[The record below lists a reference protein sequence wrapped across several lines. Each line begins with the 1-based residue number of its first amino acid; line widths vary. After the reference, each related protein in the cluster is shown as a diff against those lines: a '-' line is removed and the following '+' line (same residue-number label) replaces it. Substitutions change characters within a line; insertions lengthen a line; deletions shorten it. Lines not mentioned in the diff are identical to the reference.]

1 MSLTKDQYRQV
12 DKLNKRL
19 DKFQKMGLK
28 SEATEQARTAL
39 EAFYLK
45 HDINVGKMKGLKFK
59 KRTANMTQSQIDEMM
74 EIADMFESSIGSR
87 VSDYKQQ
94 KKIPEHVKK
103 AFEKSKKLY
112 PNQVKTWQ
120 DYINFIDRNKNVDSA
135 IAEYYDSKEV
145 ALLYDN
151 AFSLGLTEKEV
162 NNIIAKQILD
172 TQLAHDKRY
181 DTTFNA
187 IKDYYKKKKKRKNRT
202 RKE

>member
-1 MSLTKDQYRQV
+1 
-12 DKLNKRL
+12 
-19 DKFQKMGLK
+19 MGLK

-45 HDINVGKMKGLKFK
+45 YDINVGKMKGLKFK
-59 KRTANMTQSQIDEMM
+59 KRTAKMSQSQVDEMM
-74 EIADMFESSIGSR
+74 EIADMFENSIGSR
-87 VSDYKQQ
+87 VADYTQK
-94 KKIPEHVKK
+94 KKIPEHVQK

-135 IAEYYDSKEV
+135 IAEYYDSDEV
-145 ALLYDN
+145 SLLYDN
-151 AFSLGLTEKEV
+151 ALSLGLTEKEV
-162 NNIIAKQILD
+162 NNIIAKQIVN

-181 DTTFNA
+181 DATFNA

>member
-45 HDINVGKMKGLKFK
+45 HGINVGKMKGLKFK
-59 KRTANMTQSQIDEMM
+59 KRTANMTQSQVDEMM

-87 VSDYKQQ
+87 VSDYTQK

-103 AFEKSKKLY
+103 AFETSKKKY

-120 DYINFIDRNKNVDSA
+120 DFINFIDRHKNVDSA
-135 IAEYYDSKEV
+135 IAEYYDSDEV
-145 ALLYDN
+145 SLLYDN
-151 AFSLGLTEKEV
+151 AISMGLTEKEV
-162 NNIIAKQILD
+162 YNIIAKQILN

-187 IKDYYKKKKKRKNRT
+187 IKSYYNKKKKKKNKT
-202 RKE
+202 RDE

>member
-12 DKLNKRL
+12 DRLNKRL
-19 DKFQKMGLK
+19 EKFDKMGLK

-59 KRTANMTQSQIDEMM
+59 KRTANMTQSQVDEMM
-74 EIADMFESSIGSR
+74 EIADMFENSIGSR
-87 VSDYKQQ
+87 VADYIQK
-94 KKIPEHVKK
+94 KKIPDHVKK
-103 AFEKSKKLY
+103 AFETVKKKY

-120 DYINFIDRNKNVDSA
+120 DYINFIDRNKNMDSG
-135 IAEYYDSKEV
+135 IAEYYDSNEV
-145 ALLYDN
+145 SLLYDN
-151 AFSLGLTEKEV
+151 ALSLGLTEKEV

>member
-1 MSLTKDQYRQV
+1 MSLTKDQYKQV

-19 DKFQKMGLK
+19 DNFQKMGLK

-45 HDINVGKMKGLKFK
+45 HDINVGKMKGIKFK

-87 VSDYKQQ
+87 VSDYTQK
-94 KKIPEHVKK
+94 KKIPEHVQK

-135 IAEYYDSKEV
+135 IAEYYDSDEI

-151 AFSLGLTEKEV
+151 AFSIGLTLEETNK
-162 NNIIAKQILD
+162 IIAKQIVN

-187 IKDYYKKKKKRKNRT
+187 IKDYYKKKKKKKNKT
-202 RKE
+202 RDE

>member
-45 HDINVGKMKGLKFK
+45 HDINVGKMKGMKFK

-87 VSDYKQQ
+87 VSDYTQK
-94 KKIPEHVKK
+94 KKIPEHVQK
-103 AFEKSKKLY
+103 AFETSKKKY

-120 DYINFIDRNKNVDSA
+120 DFINFIDRHKNVDTA
-135 IAEYYDSKEV
+135 IAEYYDSDEV
-145 ALLYDN
+145 SLLYDN
-151 AFSLGLTEKEV
+151 AISMGLTEKEV
-162 NNIIAKQILD
+162 YNIIAKQILD

>member
-28 SEATEQARTAL
+28 SEATEQTRTAL

-45 HDINVGKMKGLKFK
+45 HDINVGKMKGMKFK
-59 KRTANMTQSQIDEMM
+59 KRTANMTQEQIDEML

-87 VSDYKQQ
+87 VSDYTQK
-94 KKIPEHVKK
+94 KKIPDHVKK
-103 AFEKSKKLY
+103 AFETTKKKY

-135 IAEYYDSKEV
+135 IAEYYDSDEV
-145 ALLYDN
+145 SLLYDN
-151 AFSLGLTEKEV
+151 AISMGLTEKEV
-162 NNIIAKQILD
+162 YNIIAKQILD

-181 DTTFNA
+181 DTTFNT
-187 IKDYYKKKKKRKNRT
+187 IKDYYKKKKKRKNKT

>member
-28 SEATEQARTAL
+28 SEATEQTRTAL

-74 EIADMFESSIGSR
+74 EIADMFENSIGSR
-87 VSDYKQQ
+87 VSDYTQK
-94 KKIPEHVKK
+94 KKIPDHVKK
-103 AFEKSKKLY
+103 AFETTKKKY

-120 DYINFIDRNKNVDSA
+120 DYIDFIDRNKNVDSG
-135 IAEYYDSKEV
+135 IAEYYDSDEV
-145 ALLYDN
+145 SLIYDN
-151 AFSLGLTEKEV
+151 ALSLGLTEKEV
-162 NNIIAKQILD
+162 NNIIASQIIN

-181 DTTFNA
+181 DTTFNK
-187 IKDYYKKKKKRKNRT
+187 IKSYYNKKKKKKNKT
-202 RKE
+202 RDE

>member
-1 MSLTKDQYRQV
+1 MSLTKEQYRQV

-19 DKFQKMGLK
+19 EKFDKMGLK

-59 KRTANMTQSQIDEMM
+59 KRTANMTQSQVDEMM
-74 EIADMFESSIGSR
+74 EIADMFENSIGSR
-87 VSDYKQQ
+87 VADYTQK
-94 KKIPEHVKK
+94 KKIPDHVKK

-135 IAEYYDSKEV
+135 IAEYYDSDEV
-145 ALLYDN
+145 SLLYDN
-151 AFSLGLTEKEV
+151 ALSLGLTEKEL
-162 NNIIAKQILD
+162 NNIIAKQIVN

>member
-59 KRTANMTQSQIDEMM
+59 KRTANMTQSQVDEMM
-74 EIADMFESSIGSR
+74 EIADMFESLIGSR
-87 VSDYKQQ
+87 ISDYTQK

-103 AFEKSKKLY
+103 AFETTKKNY

-120 DYINFIDRNKNVDSA
+120 DYINFIDKHKNMDSG

-145 ALLYDN
+145 SLLYEN

-162 NNIIAKQILD
+162 NNIISKQIVD

-181 DTTFNA
+181 DTTFNT
-187 IKDYYKKKKKRKNRT
+187 IKSYYNKKKKKKNKT
-202 RKE
+202 RDE

>member
-12 DKLNKRL
+12 DRLNKRL
-19 DKFQKMGLK
+19 EKFDKMGLK

-59 KRTANMTQSQIDEMM
+59 KRTANMTQSQVDEMM
-74 EIADMFESSIGSR
+74 EIADMFENSIGSR
-87 VSDYKQQ
+87 VADYTQK
-94 KKIPEHVKK
+94 KKIPDHVKK

-120 DYINFIDRNKNVDSA
+120 DYIDFIDRNKNVDSA
-135 IAEYYDSKEV
+135 IAEYYDSDEV
-145 ALLYDN
+145 SLLYDN
-151 AFSLGLTEKEV
+151 ALSLGLTEKEV

>member
-12 DKLNKRL
+12 DRLNKRL
-19 DKFQKMGLK
+19 EKFDKMGLK

-59 KRTANMTQSQIDEMM
+59 KRTANMSQSQVDEMM
-74 EIADMFESSIGSR
+74 EIADMFENSIGSR
-87 VSDYKQQ
+87 IADYTQK
-94 KKIPEHVKK
+94 KKIPEHVQK

-120 DYINFIDRNKNVDSA
+120 DYINFIDRNKNVDSG
-135 IAEYYDSKEV
+135 IAEYYDSDEV
-145 ALLYDN
+145 SLLYDN

-162 NNIIAKQILD
+162 NNIMAKQILH

-187 IKDYYKKKKKRKNRT
+187 IKDYYKKKKKRKNKT

>member
-45 HDINVGKMKGLKFK
+45 HDINVGKMKGMKFK

-74 EIADMFESSIGSR
+74 EIADMFENSIGSR
-87 VSDYKQQ
+87 VSDYTQQ
-94 KKIPEHVKK
+94 KKIPDHVKK
-103 AFEKSKKLY
+103 AFETSKKKY

-120 DYINFIDRNKNVDSA
+120 DYINFIDRNKNVDNG
-135 IAEYYDSKEV
+135 IADYYDSNEV
-145 ALLYDN
+145 SLLYEN
-151 AFSLGLTEKEV
+151 AFTMGLTEKEV

-187 IKDYYKKKKKRKNRT
+187 IKDYYKKKKKRKNKT

>member
-12 DKLNKRL
+12 DRLNKRL
-19 DKFQKMGLK
+19 EKFDKMGLK

-59 KRTANMTQSQIDEMM
+59 KRTANMSQSQVDEMM
-74 EIADMFESSIGSR
+74 EIADMFENSIGSR
-87 VSDYKQQ
+87 VADYTQK

-103 AFEKSKKLY
+103 AFETVKKKY

-120 DYINFIDRNKNVDSA
+120 DYINFIDRNKNVDKG
-135 IAEYYDSKEV
+135 IAEYYDSDEV
-145 ALLYDN
+145 SLLYDN

-162 NNIIAKQILD
+162 NNIIASQIIN

-187 IKDYYKKKKKRKNRT
+187 IKDYYKKKKKRKNKT

>member
-19 DKFQKMGLK
+19 EKFDKMGLK
-28 SEATEQARTAL
+28 SEATEQARIAL

-59 KRTANMTQSQIDEMM
+59 KRTANMTQSQVDEMM
-74 EIADMFESSIGSR
+74 EIADMFENSIGSR
-87 VSDYKQQ
+87 VADYTQK
-94 KKIPEHVKK
+94 KKIPDHVKK
-103 AFEKSKKLY
+103 AFETVKKKY

-120 DYINFIDRNKNVDSA
+120 DYINFIDRNKNMDSG
-135 IAEYYDSKEV
+135 IAEYYDSNEV
-145 ALLYDN
+145 SLLYDN
-151 AFSLGLTEKEV
+151 ALSLGLTEKEV

-202 RKE
+202 RNE

>member
-45 HDINVGKMKGLKFK
+45 HDINVGKMKGMKFK

-74 EIADMFESSIGSR
+74 EIADMFDSSIGSR
-87 VSDYKQQ
+87 VSDYTQK

-103 AFEKSKKLY
+103 AFETTKKKY

-120 DYINFIDRNKNVDSA
+120 DYINFIDRNKNVDSG
-135 IAEYYDSKEV
+135 IAEYYDSDEV
-145 ALLYDN
+145 SLLYDN
-151 AFSLGLTEKEV
+151 AFTLGLTEKEV

-172 TQLAHDKRY
+172 TQLSHDKRY

-187 IKDYYKKKKKRKNRT
+187 IKDYYKKKKKKKNKT
-202 RKE
+202 RDE

>member
-39 EAFYLK
+39 ESFYLK
-45 HDINVGKMKGLKFK
+45 HNINVGKMKGMKFK

-87 VSDYKQQ
+87 VSDYTQK
-94 KKIPEHVKK
+94 KKIPDHVKK
-103 AFEKSKKLY
+103 AFETTKKKY

-135 IAEYYDSKEV
+135 IAEYYDSNEV

-181 DTTFNA
+181 DTTFNK
-187 IKDYYKKKKKRKNRT
+187 IKSYYNKKKKKKNKT
-202 RKE
+202 RDE